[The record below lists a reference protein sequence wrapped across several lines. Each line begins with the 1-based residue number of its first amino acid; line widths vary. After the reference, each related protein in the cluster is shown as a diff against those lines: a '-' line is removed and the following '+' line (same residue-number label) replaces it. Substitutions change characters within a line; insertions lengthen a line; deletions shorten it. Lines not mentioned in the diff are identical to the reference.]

1 MSQIQTVLSHVNDRN
16 NHEGFKAYVHGL
28 RDQVRNFLRTGT
40 LSGTFYVGAVEL
52 SKEMIDTLRRFGEQD
67 PIALS
72 EEAISAR
79 EEGYMRTL
87 PIIATVVLSGLPNK
101 QLFRETARRV
111 LKIPRDVAQFIEICK
126 SGAVPG
132 VAGFGG
138 CRTDAAREWM
148 ESMSEYHAVK
158 GFGSKTMGLRDV
170 VRLTHPKPRDQKSR
184 ELLGW
189 LSGHIQGKRVCEN
202 TMVVALELLKRT
214 SDPTEQIAL
223 IRKARLPYE
232 VVTTAVA
239 NPSRE
244 IWVELLRNAPTLNLL
259 MNLVTF
265 ARHGVFTDQE
275 NVSIACE
282 KLSRPDAL
290 RSSRI
295 LPFQCYRAWKMY
307 SRQSGADPR
316 IIAALSDAL
325 QNSVANMPLFGGR
338 VCLAPDVSY
347 SMSWSLKPSEHA
359 MNQAPKEG
367 EMSVVEVAGIFAA
380 GLLRQCPNVT
390 VLPFCSSV
398 LPCSL
403 NPRDSVLTNAQAI
416 ASLVSGGTSLSAPV
430 EELLRKRDKVDLFV
444 GITDN
449 EEWIGRGFIDAWRE
463 YVREVSPEA
472 KAVLIT
478 VVPTPYRVVPESEPG
493 VYYVHGWSDAALRY
507 VAAIGGVAMSDV
519 DTDEVTEA

>member
-1 MSQIQTVLSHVNDRN
+1 MNQIQTVLSQVNDHRN
-16 NHEGFKAYVHGL
+16 HHGFKAYVHGL

-79 EEGYMRTL
+79 NEGYMRTL
-87 PIIATVVLSGLPNK
+87 PIMATVVLSGLPNK
-101 QLFRETARRV
+101 QLFRETAHGV

-126 SGAVPG
+126 SGAIPG

-138 CRTDAAREWM
+138 CRVDAAREWI
-148 ESMSEYHAVK
+148 ENMSEYHAVK

-189 LSGHIQGKRVCEN
+189 LSGHVEGKRVCEN
-202 TMVVALELLKRT
+202 TMVVAFELLKRT
-214 SDPTEQIAL
+214 SDPTEQVTL
-223 IRKARLPYE
+223 IRKAKLPYE

-239 NPSRE
+239 KPSRE
-244 IWVELLRNAPTLNLL
+244 VWVELLRNAPTLNLL

-265 ARHGVFTDQE
+265 ARHGVFIDQE
-275 NVSIACE
+275 NVTIACE

-290 RSSRI
+290 RQSRV
-295 LPFQCYRAWKMY
+295 LPFQAYRAWKMY
-307 SRQSGADPR
+307 SELSDADPR

-325 QNSVANMPLFGGR
+325 ENSVANMPLFGGR
-338 VCLAPDVSY
+338 VCLAPDVSG
-347 SMSWSLKPSEHA
+347 SMRYTYVNEKNTISCA
-359 MNQAPKEG
+359 
-367 EMSVVEVAGIFAA
+367 EVSGIFAA
-380 GLLRQCPNVT
+380 GLVKQCPNVT
-390 VLPFCSSV
+390 VLPFEQRV
-398 LPCSL
+398 VDVSL
-403 NPRDSVLTNAQAI
+403 NPRDSVLANARI
-416 ASLVSGGTSLSAPV
+416 ISSLGGGGTSLCAPI
-430 EELLRKRDKVDLFV
+430 ERLLRNRDKVDLFV

-449 EEWIGRGFIDAWRE
+449 EEWVGSGFLETWRQ

-478 VVPTPYRVVPESEPG
+478 VVPTTHRVAPESEPG
-493 VYYVHGWSDAALRY
+493 VYYVHGWSDAVMRY
-507 VAAIGGVAMSDV
+507 VAEIGGVTLKSDE
-519 DTDEVTEA
+519 TDEATDA

>member
-1 MSQIQTVLSHVNDRN
+1 MNFSNHFSNVADRRN
-16 NHEGFKAYVHGL
+16 YHGFKTFEHSL
-28 RDQVRNFLRTGT
+28 RDRVRNFLRTGT
-40 LSGTFYVGAVEL
+40 LTGTFYVGAVEL
-52 SKEMIDTLRRFGEQD
+52 SREMINTLQHLGAQD

-87 PIIATVVLSGLPNK
+87 PVLATVVLSGLPNK
-101 QLFRETARRV
+101 QLFRKTARGV
-111 LKIPRDVAQFIEICK
+111 FKIPRDVVQFIEICK

-138 CRTDAAREWM
+138 CRVDAAREWI
-148 ESMSEYHAVK
+148 ETMSEYHAVK
-158 GFGSKTMGLRDV
+158 GFGSKTMVLRDA
-170 VRLTHPKPRDQKSR
+170 VRLTHPHPRDQKSR

-189 LSGHIQGKRVCEN
+189 LSGHVPGKRVCEN
-202 TMVVALELLKRT
+202 TMVVALELLKCT
-214 SDPTEQIAL
+214 SDPAEHVQL

-244 IWVELLRNAPTLNLL
+244 VWVELLRNAPTMNLL

-265 ARHGVFTDQE
+265 NRHGVFTDEE

-295 LPFQCYRAWKMY
+295 LPFQAYRAWKMY
-307 SRQSGADPR
+307 SEQSNADPR

-325 QNSVANMPLFGGR
+325 ENSVANMPLFGGR
-338 VCLAPDVSY
+338 VCLAPDVSG
-347 SMSWSLKPSEHA
+347 SMQGFYVNEKQTISA
-359 MNQAPKEG
+359 A
-367 EMSVVEVAGIFAA
+367 EVSGIFAA
-380 GLLRQCPNVT
+380 GLLKRCPNVT
-390 VLPFCSSV
+390 VLPFESRV
-398 LPCSL
+398 VNISL
-403 NPRDSVLTNAQAI
+403 NPRDSVLANAQTI
-416 ASLVSGGTSLSAPV
+416 SSLGGGGTSLSAPV
-430 EELLRKRDKVDLFV
+430 ERLLRNRDKVDLFV

-449 EEWIGRGFIDAWRE
+449 EEWIGRGFLETWHQ

-478 VVPTPYRVVPESEPG
+478 VVPTSHSVAPESEPG
-493 VYYVHGWSDAALRY
+493 MYFVHGWSDAVLRY
-507 VAAIGGVAMSDV
+507 VAEIGGVAM
-519 DTDEVTEA
+519 TCDEIDEATAT